1 MWKSFARISGISPN
15 KQEIRTNM
23 GCTKRIVKL
32 AACFMFM
39 CIAFNIFSKSNTAKS
54 AATKLLR
61 RVVCPALG
69 LDLNGK
75 ECDVVIDHIK
85 KITSRMSKRGGSI
98 WKFAKSFKAKAELIK
113 AEHKNIM
120 AERAAVGKDPNE
132 LKAWKKAISR
142 VIVKEDKSNSK
153 KKVDN
158 NKGEHQINE
167 SANEAGNHNKYKH
180 VPAKNDEYDDSNSD
194 SLDYVSDEDF

>member
-1 MWKSFARISGISPN
+1 MNLNTKQERKKRSVFFNDVPIRNGVPANENGAMCKSFARISGISPN

-61 RVVCPALG
+61 RVCPALG

-98 WKFAKSFKAKAELIK
+98 RKFAKSFKAKAELIK

-120 AERAAVGKDPNE
+120 AERAAAGKKPNK
-132 LKAWKKAISR
+132 LKAWEKAISR
-142 VIVKEDKSNSK
+142 VI
-153 KKVDN
+153 
-158 NKGEHQINE
+158 G
-167 SANEAGNHNKYKH
+167 
-180 VPAKNDEYDDSNSD
+180 
-194 SLDYVSDEDF
+194 